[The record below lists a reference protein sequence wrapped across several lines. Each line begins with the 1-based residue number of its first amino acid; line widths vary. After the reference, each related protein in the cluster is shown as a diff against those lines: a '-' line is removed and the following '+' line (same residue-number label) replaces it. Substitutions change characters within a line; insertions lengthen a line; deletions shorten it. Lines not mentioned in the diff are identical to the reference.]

1 MNDYMKKYLYLII
14 SFLII
19 SCSESSKFKIDG
31 IVSNA
36 KKSKIYLDEQGVET
50 IRPVDSVKIKKNG
63 SFRFIVENDYPR
75 FYNLHLDDNKILP
88 LLISPGEKL
97 FIQTKRETFNQDYT
111 LEGSEGSLQIKLLND
126 HLFDT
131 KKKLDSIRIIYG
143 DPSVTKEKQNE
154 LATEYDRIVEDQ
166 RKFTLQFVLD
176 HLTSMASIYAL
187 YQKLDDKTFVLY
199 KNKDIQILKITGSA
213 LDTIYPESQHVRA
226 LVANAASLEEQVYS
240 SGLRNLIQYADS
252 EFPEIALP
260 NPEGD
265 TIRLSSLKG
274 KVVLLSF
281 WASWDKNSTYLNPY
295 LIVLYNKFNSS
306 GFEIYQVSLDYR
318 MESWVQAIEYEEL
331 PWINV
336 SDLSYPES
344 VIAGNYNIQSLPANY
359 LINKSGVIVGKNLS
373 INDLNSR
380 IPELISE

>member
-1 MNDYMKKYLYLII
+1 MNDKMKKYPCLILLLFI
-14 SFLII
+14 L
-19 SCSESSKFKIDG
+19 SCAESPKFKIDG

-36 KKSKIYLDEQGVET
+36 KQSKIYLDEQGVET
-50 IRPVDSVKIKKNG
+50 VKPVDSIKIKKNG
-63 SFRFIVENDYPR
+63 SFRFTGENDYPK
-75 FYNLHLDDNKILP
+75 FYNLHFNDNKIIP

-97 FIQTKRETFNQDYT
+97 FIQAKRETFNKDYT
-111 LEGSEGSLQIKLLND
+111 IEGSEGSLQIKSLND
-126 HLFDT
+126 HLYYT
-131 KKKLDSIRIIYG
+131 RSKLDSLQIIYR

-154 LATEYDRIVEDQ
+154 LATEYDRIIEDQ
-166 RKFTLQFVLD
+166 RKFTLQFIID

-187 YQKLDDKTFVLY
+187 YQKLDDETFVLF
-199 KNKDIQILKITGSA
+199 KNKDIQILKITGTT
-213 LDTIYPESQHVRA
+213 LDTIYPESPHVRA
-226 LVANAASLEEQVYS
+226 LVSNAASLEDQIYS
-240 SGLRNLIQYADS
+240 SGLRNLMQYADS

-274 KVVLLSF
+274 KVLLLSF

-295 LIVLYNKFNSS
+295 LIELYNRFHSD

-318 MESWVQAIEYEEL
+318 RESWVQAIEYEEL

-344 VIAGNYNIQSLPANY
+344 VIIGNYNIQSLPANY

-380 IPELISE
+380 IPDLISE

>member
-1 MNDYMKKYLYLII
+1 MNDYMKKYPCLII
-14 SFLII
+14 LLLII
-19 SCSESSKFKIDG
+19 SCSESPKFKING

-36 KKSKIYLDEQGVET
+36 KQCKIYLDEQGVET

-75 FYNLHLDDNKILP
+75 FYNLHLNDNKILP

-111 LEGSEGSLQIKLLND
+111 IEGSEGSMQIKLLND
-126 HLFDT
+126 TLFCT
-131 KKKLDSIRIIYG
+131 RKKLDSLRIIYS
-143 DPSVTKEKQNE
+143 DPSVIKEKQNE
-154 LATEYDRIVEDQ
+154 LAMEYNRIVENQ
-166 RKFTLQFVLD
+166 RKFTLQFILD
-176 HLTSMASIYAL
+176 HLSSMASIYAL
-187 YQKLDDKTFVLY
+187 YQKLDNETFVLY
-199 KNKDIQILKITGSA
+199 KNKDIQILKITGNT
-213 LDTIYPESQHVRA
+213 LDTIYPDSPHVRA

-240 SGLRNLIQYADS
+240 SELRNLMQYADS

-260 NPEGD
+260 DPEGD

-295 LIVLYNKFNSS
+295 LIELYKRFNSR

-380 IPELISE
+380 IPDLISE